1 MKTLSRFCRY
11 LITALCLFAMP
22 LAWAQS
28 GSQYSLGAKL
38 DFATWG
44 GDTPA
49 GGKSFEAG
57 STLLGLTGQYRHQ
70 RWFAG
75 LTLLGGEFQFDTVA
89 PARPTQPLPTGSEP
103 VTIKRS
109 EVDLVMGYQFW
120 RRVGLFLDLKSV
132 GNEWVGDGYTVN
144 YLGLGLGV
152 NGHLPLSPAWTLF
165 GNVGIV
171 PMTIEA
177 QGEKVGR
184 AGRGALNV
192 GGLYRASPHVSF
204 SVGLQAQSQTNAY
217 DDGTEQ
223 THALGALRVGLNA
236 SF

>member
-1 MKTLSRFCRY
+1 MKTPCRY
-11 LITALCLFAMP
+11 LIMGLSLLLTP

-44 GDTPA
+44 GDNPA

-57 STLLGLTGQYRHQ
+57 STLLGLTGQFRYQ

-75 LTLLGGEFQFDTVA
+75 LTLLGGDFEFTAEA
-89 PARPTQPLPTGSEP
+89 PARPTRPLPAGSEP

-109 EVDLVMGYQFW
+109 EVDLVLGYQFW

-132 GNEWVGDGYTVN
+132 GNEWLSDGYTVN

-171 PMTIEA
+171 PMRIEA
-177 QGEKVGR
+177 EGEKVGN

-192 GGLYRASPHVSF
+192 GLLYRTGSRMGF
-204 SVGLQAQSQTNAY
+204 SIGLQVQSQTNAY

-223 THALGALRVGLNA
+223 THVLGALRVGVNG

>member
-1 MKTLSRFCRY
+1 MKTPCRY
-11 LITALCLFAMP
+11 LIMGLGLLLTP
-22 LAWAQS
+22 PAWAQS
-28 GSQYSLGAKL
+28 DSQYSLGAKL

-44 GDTPA
+44 GDNPA

-57 STLLGLTGQYRHQ
+57 SALLGLTGQFRHQ

-75 LTLLGGEFQFDTVA
+75 LTLLSGEFEFTAEA
-89 PARPTQPLPTGSEP
+89 PARPTQPQPSGSEP

-109 EVDLVMGYQFW
+109 EVDLVLGYQFW
-120 RRVGLFLDLKSV
+120 RRAGLFLDLKSV
-132 GNEWVGDGYTVN
+132 GNEWQSDGYTVN

-152 NGHLPLSPAWTLF
+152 NAHLPLSPAWTLF

-177 QGEKVGR
+177 EGEKVGR

-192 GGLYRASPHVSF
+192 GVLYRASSRLGF
-204 SVGLQAQSQTNAY
+204 SLGLQAQSQTNAY

-223 THALGALRVGLNA
+223 THALGALRVGVNG